1 MGCVLKSVEK
11 LQFWPGFEPQ
21 ISKDGKKLVEKS
33 VSWYQ
38 NNQYG
43 GGWMAP
49 LSVTVVLKYELIV
62 QLQSVKIA
70 NGQFYDIQCSSAMC

>member
-1 MGCVLKSVEK
+1 M
-11 LQFWPGFEPQ
+11 
-21 ISKDGKKLVEKS
+21 
-33 VSWYQ
+33 SWYQ
-38 NNQYG
+38 KDKYG

-70 NGQFYDIQCSSAMC
+70 NGQFYDIQCSSAMF

>member
-1 MGCVLKSVEK
+1 MAKIRDSRGQRIRKMAKNCRKIGVLTPKQS
-11 LQFWPGFEPQ
+11 
-21 ISKDGKKLVEKS
+21 
-33 VSWYQ
+33 
-38 NNQYG
+38 NQYG
-43 GGWMAP
+43 VGSMAP